1 MRHQC
6 CRTNWWHIMVKEH
19 FSSKILTAL
28 LISITP
34 ALPPPPPL
42 ITLQLTF
49 MINFTDQLINQ
60 FIPVHYFLPKML
72 LYAVKR
78 VACGYW
84 LCLFVCL
91 FFFFRNEISKPQ
103 FLVFNSKGALWN
115 LRSLT
120 NQPYWWFY
128 CLFHLTL
135 WCKILKNL
143 CSSVKIE
150 RPLIQLHTR
159 NNEMKWKTL
168 TIRVYNVLLVPVIL
182 L

>member
-1 MRHQC
+1 MTHHC
-6 CRTNWWHIMVKEH
+6 KRT
-19 FSSKILTAL
+19 L
-28 LISITP
+28 LKQNTDSTFDKYYPCPI
-34 ALPPPPPL
+34 PPPPPL
-42 ITLQLTF
+42 VTLQLTF
-49 MINFTDQLINQ
+49 MINFLLTNKQSIHTCPL
-60 FIPVHYFLPKML
+60 LPTKVL

-84 LCLFVCL
+84 LCLFVY
-91 FFFFRNEISKPQ
+91 FFFFRTEISKPQ

-150 RPLIQLHTR
+150 RPLKHPTQGIMKC
-159 NNEMKWKTL
+159 NERHWQ
-168 TIRVYNVLLVPVIL
+168 
-182 L
+182 

>member
-1 MRHQC
+1 MTHHGK
-6 CRTNWWHIMVKEH
+6 RTLFKQNTNSTFDKYYPCPTPSPPTHNSPVDLYDKFYWPIDQSIYTCPLLPTQNVTLCSKEGCMWV
-19 FSSKILTAL
+19 LA
-28 LISITP
+28 
-34 ALPPPPPL
+34 
-42 ITLQLTF
+42 
-49 MINFTDQLINQ
+49 
-60 FIPVHYFLPKML
+60 
-72 LYAVKR
+72 
-78 VACGYW
+78 
-84 LCLFVCL
+84 LFV
-91 FFFFRNEISKPQ
+91 FFFRNEISKPQ

-128 CLFHLTL
+128 CLLHLTL

-150 RPLIQLHTR
+150 RPLIQLHIR

>member
-1 MRHQC
+1 
-6 CRTNWWHIMVKEH
+6 
-19 FSSKILTAL
+19 
-28 LISITP
+28 
-34 ALPPPPPL
+34 
-42 ITLQLTF
+42 
-49 MINFTDQLINQ
+49 
-60 FIPVHYFLPKML
+60 ML

-91 FFFFRNEISKPQ
+91 FFFRTEISKPQ

-150 RPLIQLHTR
+150 RPLKHSTQGI
-159 NNEMKWKTL
+159 MKWKTL
-168 TIRVYNVLLVPVIL
+168 TIKVYNVLLVPVIL
-182 L
+182 PSIFLSQKKKTFSPQWITSFLVQKQEKVVFCFNLWQKKMKLWFVCSEIPNYFHCVSYRRIT